1 MKKLLFLLPVSIVI
15 AIIIGAYPYGG
26 LDMKKGEILERNQID
41 AKYKWDL
48 THLYK
53 SVDEWKK
60 DKDYIL
66 ANLKEFDKYKG
77 KIKKP
82 EDIKKVLDLYFNLMH
97 RLYRISGYAM
107 MSYDQ
112 DTRISDALALKST
125 SEKVSA
131 EFGEATAFI
140 EPELIALPESTIKKL
155 TSNKNFKDYDMF
167 LKNLLRKKAH
177 ILSRQEEELLARTAT
192 FASAGYNIYSAF
204 TGGELSFPE
213 IELST
218 KEKIQINQ
226 ANFTKY
232 RESPVRADREKVFND
247 FFSTYM
253 KYKNTL
259 AQSLASQVDA
269 NVFYAKTKRYKSSLE
284 ASIFY
289 ENIPVKLY
297 ENLIKMIN
305 ENLPVLH
312 RYLKL
317 KQEMLGLN
325 ELKYFDLYAPISS
338 GINDTYSYE
347 EAVKIAEETLKPM
360 GEEYVKIAVN
370 AIKPG
375 SGWVDVYPNKGKRSG
390 AYMTGDHYNVHPYL
404 LLNYNDNYN
413 SVSTMLHEL
422 GHAMH
427 SYYSNR
433 NQPFSK
439 ANYPIFVAEV
449 ASTFN
454 ENLLLNYMLSREK
467 DPSKRKVLL
476 GESLETMRTTVFRQA
491 MFSEFEYN
499 IYKADENKEP
509 LTADFLNKTY
519 LDLLKRY
526 YGDSKGIVKID
537 DLYSVEWA
545 YIPHFYYNFYVYKYV
560 TGYIAALYLS
570 EKVLK
575 EGEKARKP
583 YVENMLKGG
592 FSDYPLELLKR
603 SGADMMSRKPYE
615 DAFNVFT
622 KRIEELERLVKEAK
636 TPTGK

>member
-1 MKKLLFLLPVSIVI
+1 MKKIAFFFFVVSTM
-15 AIIIGAYPYGG
+15 IIFMAAYQQGG
-26 LDMKKGEILERNQID
+26 TTMSKSDIKERNQID
-41 AKYKWDL
+41 SKYKWEL
-48 THLYK
+48 SHLYK
-53 SVDEWKK
+53 NTEEWKK
-60 DKDYIL
+60 DKDFIL
-66 ANLKEFDKYKG
+66 NSLKEFERYKG
-77 KIKKP
+77 KLKKP
-82 EDIKKVLDLYFNLMH
+82 EDIKKVLDLYFTLMH
-97 RLYRISGYAM
+97 KLYRISGYAM
-107 MSYDQ
+107 MAYDQ
-112 DTRISDALALKST
+112 DTRVSDSLALKSI

-131 EFGEATAFI
+131 DFGEATAFI
-140 EPELIALPESTIKKL
+140 EPEIVSLPESTIKKL
-155 TSNKNFKDYDMF
+155 ISDKNFKDYDMF
-167 LKNLLRKKAH
+167 LRNLLRKKSH
-177 ILSRQEEELLARTAT
+177 ILSRVEEELLARTAT

-204 TGGELSFPE
+204 TGGELNFPE
-213 IELST
+213 IELSN
-218 KEKIQINQ
+218 KERVQLNQ
-226 ANFTKY
+226 ANYTKY
-232 RESPVRADREKVFND
+232 RESPVRADREKVFNE

-269 NVFYAKTKRYKSSLE
+269 NIFYAKSKKYKSALE

-289 ENIPVKLY
+289 ENIPVELY

-312 RYLKL
+312 RYLRL

-325 ELKYFDLYAPISS
+325 DLRYYDLYAPITS
-338 GINDTYSYE
+338 GVQDTYSYE
-347 EAVKIAEETLKPM
+347 EAVKIAEETLRPM
-360 GEEYVKIAVN
+360 GDEYVKV
-370 AIKPG
+370 AISALTPG

-390 AYMTGDHYNVHPYL
+390 AYMTGDHYDVHPYI

-427 SYYSNR
+427 SYYSNK
-433 NQPFSK
+433 NQVFAK

-454 ENLLLNYMLSREK
+454 ENLLLNYMLSKVSDPEK
-467 DPSKRKVLL
+467 RRTLL

-499 IYKADENKEP
+499 IYKAAENKEP

-519 LDLLKRY
+519 LELLKKY
-526 YGDSKGIVKID
+526 YGDSKGVVKID

-545 YIPHFYYNFYVYKYV
+545 YVPHFYYNFYVYKYV
-560 TGYIAALYLS
+560 TGYIAAVYLS

-575 EGEKARKP
+575 EGEGARRP
-583 YVENMLKGG
+583 YIENMLKGG

-603 SGADMMSRKPYE
+603 SGADMMTKTPYE
-615 DAFNVFT
+615 EAFNVFS
-622 KRIEELERLVKEAK
+622 KRIEELEKLTKK
-636 TPTGK
+636 

>member
-1 MKKLLFLLPVSIVI
+1 MKKAGIFTLAVI
-15 AIIIGAYPYGG
+15 TMIIFIAAHQQGG
-26 LDMKKGEILERNQID
+26 VVMKKSDIQERGQID

-60 DKDYIL
+60 DKDFIL
-66 ANLKEFDKYKG
+66 NNLKEFEKYKG
-77 KIKKP
+77 KLRKP
-82 EDIKKVLDLYFNLMH
+82 EDIKKVLDLYFRLMH

-112 DTRISDALALKST
+112 DTRVSDTLALKSV

-131 EFGEATAFI
+131 DFGEATAFI
-140 EPELIALPESTIKKL
+140 EPELVSLPEATIKKL
-155 TSNKNFKDYDMF
+155 INDKNFKDYDMF
-167 LKNLLRKKAH
+167 LKNLLRKKPH

-204 TGGELSFPE
+204 TGGELNFPE

-218 KEKIQINQ
+218 KERVQLNQ
-226 ANFTKY
+226 ANYTRY
-232 RESPVRADREKVFND
+232 RESAVRSDREKVFTE

-269 NVFYAKTKRYKSSLE
+269 NIFYAKTKKYKSALE

-289 ENIPVKLY
+289 ENIPVELY

-312 RYLKL
+312 RYLRL
-317 KQEMLGLN
+317 KQEMLGIG
-325 ELKYFDLYAPISS
+325 ELRYYDLYAPITT
-338 GINDTYSYE
+338 GIQDVYSYE
-347 EAVKIAEETLKPM
+347 DAVKIAEETLKPM
-360 GEEYVKIAVN
+360 GDEYVKIAIE
-370 AIKPG
+370 ALRPG
-375 SGWVDVYPNKGKRSG
+375 SGWTDVYPNKGKRSG
-390 AYMTGDHYNVHPYL
+390 AYMTGDHYDVHPYM

-427 SYYSNR
+427 SYYSNKS
-433 NQPFSK
+433 QVFAK

-454 ENLLLNYMLSREK
+454 ENLLLNYMLSKEK
-467 DPSKRKVLL
+467 DNAKRRILL

-491 MFSEFEYN
+491 MFSEFEYT
-499 IYKADENKEP
+499 IYKAAENKEP
-509 LTADFLNKTY
+509 LTADFLNRTY
-519 LDLLKRY
+519 LELLKKY
-526 YGDSKGIVKID
+526 YGDSKGVVKID
-537 DLYSVEWA
+537 DLYAVEWA

-575 EGEKARKP
+575 EGESARKP

-592 FSDYPLELLKR
+592 FSDYPLELLKL
-603 SGADMMSRKPYE
+603 SGADMMSKKPYE
-615 DAFNVFT
+615 EAFSIFS
-622 KRIEELERLVKEAK
+622 KRIEELESLMKK
-636 TPTGK
+636 

>member
-1 MKKLLFLLPVSIVI
+1 MTRISLILLIVTGIILSAAYQQGGTSMTKGNMK
-15 AIIIGAYPYGG
+15 
-26 LDMKKGEILERNQID
+26 ERNEIES
-41 AKYKWDL
+41 KYKWDL

-53 SVDEWKK
+53 NTDEWKR
-60 DKDYIL
+60 DKDLIL
-66 ANLKEFDKYKG
+66 NSLKEFEKYKG
-77 KIKKP
+77 KLKKP

-97 RLYRISGYAM
+97 KLYRISGYAM

-112 DTRISDALALKST
+112 DTRVSDTLALKSI

-131 EFGEATAFI
+131 DFGEATAFI
-140 EPELIALPESTIKKL
+140 EPELVALPETTIKKL
-155 TSNKNFKDYDMF
+155 ITDKNFKDYDMF
-167 LKNLLRKKAH
+167 LKNLLRKKSH

-213 IELST
+213 IELTT
-218 KEKIQINQ
+218 KEKVTLNQ
-226 ANFTKY
+226 ANYTKY
-232 RESPVRADREKVFND
+232 RESPVRADREKVFTE

-259 AQSLASQVDA
+259 AQSLGSQVDA
-269 NVFYAKTKRYKSSLE
+269 NIFYARTKKYKSALE

-289 ENIPVKLY
+289 ENIPVELY

-317 KQEMLGLN
+317 KQNMLGLN
-325 ELKYFDLYAPISS
+325 ELRYYDLYAPITT
-338 GINDTYSYE
+338 GIQDTYSYE
-347 EAVKIAEETLKPM
+347 DAVKIAQETLKPM
-360 GEEYVKIAVN
+360 GEEYVKV
-370 AIKPG
+370 AIEALSPG
-375 SGWVDVYPNKGKRSG
+375 SGWTDVYPNKGKRSG
-390 AYMTGDHYNVHPYL
+390 AYMTGDHYDVHPYM

-427 SYYSNR
+427 SYYSNK
-433 NQPFSK
+433 NQVFAK

-454 ENLLLNYMLSREK
+454 ENLLLNYMLSKEK
-467 DPSKRKVLL
+467 DAAKRKILL
-476 GESLETMRTTVFRQA
+476 GESLETMRTTVFRQS

-499 IYKADENKEP
+499 IYRAAENKEP
-509 LTADFLNKTY
+509 LTADFLNRTY
-519 LDLLKRY
+519 LELLKKY
-526 YGDSKGIVKID
+526 YGDSKGVVKID
-537 DLYSVEWA
+537 DLYAVEWA

-575 EGEKARKP
+575 EGENARKP

-603 SGADMMSRKPYE
+603 SGADMMSKKPYE
-615 DAFNVFT
+615 EAFNIFT
-622 KRIEELERLVKEAK
+622 KRIEELENLVKK
-636 TPTGK
+636 